1 MERSS
6 GKLPKTPDKVN
17 RSFFSSTQ
25 VDNYRTKTP
34 PKPFSNEA
42 IPERLNFSIETKKK
56 ASIIEKI
63 SSLAPFLESLIG
75 KSEIRSAQ
83 ILDRLVELR
92 THLDEIFEEI
102 ST

>member
-1 MERSS
+1 
-6 GKLPKTPDKVN
+6 
-17 RSFFSSTQ
+17 

-92 THLDEIFEEI
+92 THLDEIF
-102 ST
+102 